1 MTVAL
6 PILSACGIETCIL
19 PTAVLST
26 HTGGFQNYTVHDL
39 AGEIPAIIAHWQ
51 KEAILFDAV
60 YTGYLGSVQHI
71 ALVEQI
77 AETLLK
83 KDGALIVD
91 PAMADNGRLYPAFD
105 NAYVKEMKRLCSRA
119 DIILPNLTE
128 ACLLSGVS
136 YDPNC
141 SREDLHAIRGKLGT
155 DAMVIMTGIGFR
167 PQETGVA
174 IFSGE
179 DFTHYAH
186 RRIDRNFHGTGDI
199 FASAFT
205 GAYLQNGDA
214 FSAAKTAA
222 DYTLSCIENTL
233 DDAEHWYGV
242 KFEPELPGLMRS
254 MIKGEA

>member
-60 YTGYLGSVQHI
+60 YTGYL
-71 ALVEQI
+71 
-77 AETLLK
+77 
-83 KDGALIVD
+83 
-91 PAMADNGRLYPAFD
+91 
-105 NAYVKEMKRLCSRA
+105 
-119 DIILPNLTE
+119 
-128 ACLLSGVS
+128 
-136 YDPNC
+136 
-141 SREDLHAIRGKLGT
+141 
-155 DAMVIMTGIGFR
+155 
-167 PQETGVA
+167 
-174 IFSGE
+174 
-179 DFTHYAH
+179 
-186 RRIDRNFHGTGDI
+186 
-199 FASAFT
+199 
-205 GAYLQNGDA
+205 QNGDA